1 MNSMFRSASHLRAF
15 FTVSQFL
22 IPYRVVTI
30 FLLCFPSLQLY
41 QTLALMAFKNSLC
54 PGINFLETKK
64 PLIEGL

>member
-30 FLLCFPSLQLY
+30 FLQALRGSELY
-41 QTLALMAFKNSLC
+41 QTPELLAFKN
-54 PGINFLETKK
+54 GH
-64 PLIEGL
+64 